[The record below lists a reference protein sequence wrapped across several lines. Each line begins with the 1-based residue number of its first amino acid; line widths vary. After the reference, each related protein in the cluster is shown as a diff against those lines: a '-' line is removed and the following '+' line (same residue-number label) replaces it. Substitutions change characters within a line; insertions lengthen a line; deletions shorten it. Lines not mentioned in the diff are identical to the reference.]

1 MTLVGVAYVPRYT
14 AGLIGKRK
22 EAYPIVQGWQY
33 DFTRNGVTWV
43 TISYGI
49 VRIPLSVVSFRPQNP
64 YGRQTLSA
72 GTRDPARLLSA
83 LAGSHDP

>member
-1 MTLVGVAYVPRYT
+1 MSPGIQRACSV
-14 AGLIGKRK
+14 RK
-22 EAYPIVQGWQY
+22 EAYPIMQGWQY
-33 DFTRNGVTWV
+33 DVTRNRVTSV

-72 GTRDPARLLSA
+72 GPRDPARLLSA